1 VPERHLL
8 GQEALTHSN
17 KIHTHAHTQ
26 THTQTAAALC
36 DALKVN
42 NSLKVLCLND
52 NYSGEKRRRT
62 QTTFTNMHI
71 HKRTHK
77 LQLRCVMRSR

>member
-1 VPERHLL
+1 VPERQLL
-8 GQEALTHSN
+8 GQETLTHSN
-17 KIHTHAHTQ
+17 NIHTHAHTQ

-52 NYSGEKRRRT
+52 ICLGKKR
-62 QTTFTNMHI
+62 
-71 HKRTHK
+71 
-77 LQLRCVMRSR
+77 